1 MGSRFLCWIGLLLAT
16 IAGQAQAG
24 FLNGSFENGLTGWQ
38 TAVTGAGTVSVVTS
52 YSSYNPVQGAFFA
65 QITGG
70 TADVYQT
77 LSQTFTASAGET
89 LKGSAFF
96 MTLDYLPFN
105 DDGYVRLTLGNEVLF
120 QSSVGALGNTSGNSS
135 GTAWTPFS
143 YLFVSS
149 GTYTLEAGV
158 INRLDLLADSVLGI
172 DNVQLQSAQT
182 VPEPATLSLL
192 GMGLAGLAFARRRF
206 SNTNRSDK
214 LI

>member
-1 MGSRFLCWIGLLLAT
+1 MGSRFLCWIVLLLAT

-38 TAVTGAGTVSVVTS
+38 TAVTGAGTVKVVSS

-65 QITGG
+65 QVTGG

-77 LSQTFTASAGET
+77 LSQTFTARAGEI

-96 MTLDYLPFN
+96 TTLDYLPF
-105 DDGYVRLTLGNEVLF
+105 DDHGYVRFTLGNEILF
-120 QSSVGALGNTSGNSS
+120 QSSVGALGNINGHSS
-135 GTAWTPFS
+135 GTPWTSFS
-143 YLFVSS
+143 YLIVSS

-158 INRLDLLADSVLGI
+158 KNRLDSVADSVLGI
-172 DNVQLQSAQT
+172 DNVQLF
-182 VPEPATLSLL
+182 VPEPVTLGLW
-192 GMGLAGLAFARRRF
+192 GMGLAGLALARRKF